1 MSDDDD
7 DDRQDDDDHDYG
19 MFVEGVAGTYDEILV
34 PALFDPWASEVTARL
49 GEASGTVLDVACGT
63 GVLAQHLIDAGWMHV
78 IGVDL
83 SPWMLE
89 RAIERTPEAEWIE
102 GDLCALPLDDGAA
115 DALAASFGLMFITEP
130 GEALAE
136 MARVTRRGGPMVI
149 STWGY
154 LEDSPGMYC
163 IAEALESVAGLS
175 GSKALRRAFTM
186 GDLDDLAEHADDV
199 GLADVRV
206 SVHTIDVLFDSLSD
220 IAEVYSTALGL
231 GDPSEAEALEEVLTT
246 TMKPW
251 MQGDTVEFPLSGIIL
266 EATGRGN

>member
-1 MSDDDD
+1 
-7 DDRQDDDDHDYG
+7 
-19 MFVEGVAGTYDEILV
+19 
-34 PALFDPWASEVTARL
+34 
-49 GEASGTVLDVACGT
+49 
-63 GVLAQHLIDAGWMHV
+63 
-78 IGVDL
+78 
-83 SPWMLE
+83 
-89 RAIERTPEAEWIE
+89 
-102 GDLCALPLDDGAA
+102 
-115 DALAASFGLMFITEP
+115 MFITEP

-175 GSKALRRAFTM
+175 GSKLLRRAFTM

-206 SVHTIDVLFDSLSD
+206 SVHIIDVLFDSLSD
-220 IAEVYSTALGL
+220 IAEVYSTSLGL
-231 GDPSEAEALEEVLTT
+231 GDPSEAEILEEALTI

-251 MQGDTVEFPLSGIIL
+251 MRGDTVEFPLSGIIL